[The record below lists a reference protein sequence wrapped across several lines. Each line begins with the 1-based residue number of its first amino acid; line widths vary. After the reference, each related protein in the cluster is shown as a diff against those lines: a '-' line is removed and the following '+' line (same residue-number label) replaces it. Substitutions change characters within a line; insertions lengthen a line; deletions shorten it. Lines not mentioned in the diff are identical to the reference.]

1 MGRCRVASAD
11 IVRLPISG
19 GDFLTVK
26 KELNAGEGLDLEA
39 EPVPRTLAVILA
51 YLVGWSLVGQDDTPI
66 PFSPMQSLD
75 ERRATLRSLDTATM
89 DEIVEAL
96 APHVRANRR
105 AVEEKKTTPEP
116 VLAS

>member
-1 MGRCRVASAD
+1 MGRCRVASAE
-11 IVRLPISG
+11 IVRLPLSD

-39 EPVPRTLAVILA
+39 EPLPRTLAVILA
-51 YLVGWSLVGQDDTPI
+51 YVVGWSFVGPGGAPI
-66 PFSPMQSLD
+66 PYSPMQSFD
-75 ERRATLRSLDTATM
+75 ERRDTLRSLDTATM

-105 AVEEKKTTPEP
+105 AIEEKKTIQEP
-116 VLAS
+116 VPA

>member
-1 MGRCRVASAD
+1 MGRCRIVSPD
-11 IVRLPISG
+11 VVRLPLSD

-39 EPVPRTLAVILA
+39 EPLPRTLAVIVA
-51 YLVGWSLVGQDDTPI
+51 YLVGWSFVGPGNIPI
-66 PFSPMQSLD
+66 PYSLSQSAQ
-75 ERRATLRSLDTATM
+75 ERRDTLRSLDTATM

-105 AVEEKKTTPEP
+105 TVEEKKTIPEP
-116 VLAS
+116 VPA

>member
-11 IVRLPISG
+11 VMRLPLSA

-39 EPVPRTLAVILA
+39 EPAPRTLAVILA
-51 YLVGWSLVGQDDTPI
+51 YLVGWSFVGADNTPI
-66 PFSPMQSLD
+66 PYSIMQGLD
-75 ERRATLRSLDTATM
+75 ERRATLRALDTATM

-105 AVEEKKTTPEP
+105 AVEEKKTIPEP
-116 VLAS
+116 VPA